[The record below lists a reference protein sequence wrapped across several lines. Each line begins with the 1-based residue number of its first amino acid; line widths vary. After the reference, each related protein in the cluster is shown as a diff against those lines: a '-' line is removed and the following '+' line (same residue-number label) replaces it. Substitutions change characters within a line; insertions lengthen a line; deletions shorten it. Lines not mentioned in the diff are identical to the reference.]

1 MNAVMALCHF
11 CEAHGPSPIFY
22 THTLRDLKI
31 SEIAINAEAP
41 QENCPGC
48 SSIGKTAVMLS
59 EDAESN
65 ANFLSTQ
72 ISILADVV
80 PLVKQAAVR
89 SLSCEVS
96 SKVPAIVHI
105 EIKFNF
111 FFFFNFSCLVIKT
124 EMSYFSVMQHAAMS
138 LATHFKYTIH
148 KLVAFFD
155 CFRSSF

>member
-11 CEAHGPSPIFY
+11 CEAHGPCPIFY

-41 QENCPGC
+41 KENCPGC
-48 SSIGKTAVMLS
+48 SSIGKSVGMLS

-72 ISILADVV
+72 VSILADVV
-80 PLVKQAAVR
+80 SLVKQAAVR

-96 SKVPAIVHI
+96 
-105 EIKFNF
+105 
-111 FFFFNFSCLVIKT
+111 
-124 EMSYFSVMQHAAMS
+124 
-138 LATHFKYTIH
+138 
-148 KLVAFFD
+148 
-155 CFRSSF
+155 R